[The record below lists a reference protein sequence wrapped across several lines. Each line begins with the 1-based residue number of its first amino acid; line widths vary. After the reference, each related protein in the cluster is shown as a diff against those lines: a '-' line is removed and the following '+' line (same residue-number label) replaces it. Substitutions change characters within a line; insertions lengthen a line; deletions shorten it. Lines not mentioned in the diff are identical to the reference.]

1 MINVLLTSFGVLE
14 ATGDVFLFWSFH
26 KPSRGLNGLD
36 KFSKTDRSAR

>member
-26 KPSRGLNGLD
+26 KPSRGQNSPKLTEVLAKN
-36 KFSKTDRSAR
+36 